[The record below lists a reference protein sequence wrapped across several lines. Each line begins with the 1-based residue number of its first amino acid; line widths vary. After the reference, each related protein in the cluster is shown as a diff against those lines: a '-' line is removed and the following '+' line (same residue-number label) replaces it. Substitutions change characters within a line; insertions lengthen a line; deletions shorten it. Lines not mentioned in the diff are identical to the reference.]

1 MKIYT
6 RTGDDGTTGLIG
18 GQRLKKSDLRIESYG
33 TIDELNAVI
42 GLALAQLAQSE
53 ALSDEPKNQARTPL
67 RQQLTRVQHE
77 LFAVGSNLASEN
89 PDKYAALPKLD
100 VSMVARLEQEID
112 QINESLSPL
121 RKFILP
127 GGSLTAATLHLA
139 RTVCRRAE
147 RLIVGLAE
155 SQPINPVII
164 TYVNRL
170 ADWLF
175 IQARAANHIE
185 QVAEPLW
192 EK

>member
-1 MKIYT
+1 M
-6 RTGDDGTTGLIG
+6 
-18 GQRLKKSDLRIESYG
+18 
-33 TIDELNAVI
+33 
-42 GLALAQLAQSE
+42 
-53 ALSDEPKNQARTPL
+53 
-67 RQQLTRVQHE
+67 QHE